1 MPDDLLT
8 SQNDLQ
14 QRGRCR
20 HEVRVAWTNVPA
32 TVVVG
37 TQWGDEGKAKVID
50 LLATRADMVVRFQG
64 GHNAG
69 HTVVVGDQKFAFRL
83 IPAGALAGTRTV
95 IGNGV
100 VLDCE
105 TLLGEIDML
114 TSRGFDVSNLK
125 ISGNAHLIM
134 PWHPILDT
142 LAEQRRGDAALGT
155 TKNGIGPAYVDKVAR
170 EGLRVQDLL
179 APERFKHRLH
189 TVLAEK
195 NELLTKIYG
204 VDALDESA
212 IAAQYLDDF
221 APRLAKYIDDTVGIV
236 NDAIEAGEDVLF
248 EGAQAT
254 FLDIDHGTYPFVTSS
269 NPVAGT
275 ASVGS
280 GVGPRHLTRII
291 GIAKA
296 YVTRVGAGPFPTE
309 LHDEIGQGIRERG
322 HEYGTNSKR
331 PRRCGWF
338 DGVMMRQ
345 AVRLNTLTELAVT
358 KIDILDPL
366 PLIKVC
372 VGYDID
378 GELTT
383 YLPGDLD
390 KFARAKPVYEDHEG
404 WLSDLSNARTLTDLP
419 PLARRYLDRLGEL
432 SGVPVTII
440 GVGPGRDQ
448 VIEIPQ

>member
-1 MPDDLLT
+1 V
-8 SQNDLQ
+8 S
-14 QRGRCR
+14 
-20 HEVRVAWTNVPA
+20 A

-83 IPAGALAGTRTV
+83 IPAGALAGTETV

-100 VLDCE
+100 VLDCA
-105 TLLGEIDML
+105 TLIGEMEML

-142 LAEQRRGDAALGT
+142 LAEERRGAAALGT

-179 APERFKHRLH
+179 APERFKSRLR
-189 TVLAEK
+189 TVLADK
-195 NELLTKIYG
+195 NEILTKIYG
-204 VDALDESA
+204 APALDADEIEA
-212 IAAQYLDDF
+212 LFLGEFATKLGPHIA
-221 APRLAKYIDDTVGIV
+221 DTVGIV
-236 NDAIEAGEDVLF
+236 NDAVEGGKDVLF

-280 GVGPRHLTRII
+280 GIGPRHLTRIV

-309 LHDEIGQGIRERG
+309 LNDEIGQGIRDRG

-338 DGVMMRQ
+338 DGVMIRQ
-345 AVRLNTLTELAVT
+345 AVRLNTLTELAIT

-366 PLIKVC
+366 DVIKVC
-372 VGYDID
+372 VAYDIE
-378 GELTT
+378 GERTT

-390 KFARAKPVYEDHEG
+390 DFAKAVPVYEDHQG
-404 WLSDLSNARTLTDLP
+404 WKTDLSNARQLSDLP
-419 PLARRYLDRLGEL
+419 PLARQYLDRLAEL
-432 SGVPVTII
+432 AGVPVTII

-448 VIEIPQ
+448 VIEVPSTGGPVSSTGTVL

>member
-1 MPDDLLT
+1 
-8 SQNDLQ
+8 
-14 QRGRCR
+14 
-20 HEVRVAWTNVPA
+20 VPA

-69 HTVVVGDQKFAFRL
+69 HTVVVNGEKFAFRL
-83 IPAGALAGTRTV
+83 IPSGVLAGTKTV

-100 VLDCE
+100 VLDCA

-114 TSRGFDVSNLK
+114 TSRGYDVSALR

-134 PWHPILDT
+134 PWHPILDS
-142 LAEQRRGDAALGT
+142 LAERRRGDAALGT

-179 APERFKHRLH
+179 APERFRQRLT

-195 NELLTKIYG
+195 NEVLTKLYG
-204 VDALDESA
+204 SDALDEA
-212 IAAQYLDDF
+212 VIEAQFLDEF
-221 APRLAKYIDDTVGIV
+221 APRLKPFIADTVGIV
-236 NDAIEAGEDVLF
+236 NDAVEAGENVLF

-254 FLDIDHGTYPFVTSS
+254 FLDVDHGTYPFVTSS
-269 NPVAGT
+269 NPVAGS

-280 GVGPRHLTRII
+280 GVGPRHLSRIV

-309 LHDEIGQGIRERG
+309 LHDDIGQGLRDRG
-322 HEYGTNSKR
+322 HEYGTVTGR

-338 DGVMMRQ
+338 DGVMIRQ

-366 PLIKVC
+366 ELIKVC
-372 VGYDID
+372 TAYDID
-378 GELTT
+378 GERTS

-390 KFARAKPVYEDHEG
+390 RFAQARPVYETHEG
-404 WLSDLSNARTLTDLP
+404 WKQDLSGARSLSDLPAA
-419 PLARRYLDRLGEL
+419 ARRYLDRLGEL
-432 SGVPVTII
+432 AGAPVTII
-440 GVGPGRDQ
+440 GVGAGRDQ
-448 VIEIPQ
+448 VIEIPA